1 VIFITILKCNFSKE
15 KRQRPKVLTHI
26 PILPGTVLDD
36 FERNIQICEALF
48 ARLEAME
55 KSDVLSETGSCLL
68 IEIVEAARVLSLKS
82 ALGTILRSE
91 LDPSTV
97 TGLTT
102 AVIKLGRYSTAASF
116 LVRAAEELSIFAQI
130 EISVIKL
137 TSASD
142 LLIVEPQNFVQGVL
156 NGTFDTLEAE
166 KAAIDINSRLE
177 QKYPRKFVLSD
188 ISSTKFAV
196 HAEIQLLFYY
206 ELQPTAL
213 PPRLI
218 CSSKKACFLCSLF
231 VELYGKFIIPSSH
244 GKLYEKWTL
253 PKRMD
258 ELRGGREKRIG
269 AVMDRFNDAVEDE
282 LRLEVRTVRRPY
294 QSPLESAIFPSAVWS
309 SSHRSQSTSPSTLSQ
324 ATSTAK
330 STSPLEEQPAVH
342 QDLRQDILYA
352 QCDLVAPIYKGSE
365 DTSGDPLKNT
375 NCSIAKSRESL
386 LDSPLVTE
394 RSKGVPMEKST
405 PVLPKYFPLIR
416 GKLLEEEL
424 SEAREF
430 FKVTTPRINLTLSFD
445 WWKESM
451 ITLTQDKNGL
461 EPHKKCRMKLKWLS
475 EHELPVKTEAEQF
488 VNLDIFP
495 EGSQMT
501 FNESGENH
509 KFHISRGLD
518 IISIEYLT
526 I

>member
-1 VIFITILKCNFSKE
+1 MDLVDRLFSKQNEDSLLREIVTLNRNRILCRLRSRHAILKCSFSKE
-15 KRQRPKVLTHI
+15 KRQRPKVLPKIAEAVTKAKRTHI
-26 PILPGTVLDD
+26 PTLPGTVLDD
-36 FERNIQICEALF
+36 LERNIQICEALF

-55 KSDVLSETGSCLL
+55 KSDVLSETGLCLL

-82 ALGTILRSE
+82 ALGKILRSE
-91 LDPSTV
+91 PDPSTV

-188 ISSTKFAV
+188 ISSTKFVV

-282 LRLEVRTVRRPY
+282 LRLEVRTVRRLYP
-294 QSPLESAIFPSAVWS
+294 SPIESAIFPSAVWS
-309 SSHRSQSTSPSTLSQ
+309 SSHRSQTTSPST
-324 ATSTAK
+324 
-330 STSPLEEQPAVH
+330 
-342 QDLRQDILYA
+342 
-352 QCDLVAPIYKGSE
+352 
-365 DTSGDPLKNT
+365 
-375 NCSIAKSRESL
+375 
-386 LDSPLVTE
+386 
-394 RSKGVPMEKST
+394 
-405 PVLPKYFPLIR
+405 
-416 GKLLEEEL
+416 
-424 SEAREF
+424 
-430 FKVTTPRINLTLSFD
+430 
-445 WWKESM
+445 
-451 ITLTQDKNGL
+451 
-461 EPHKKCRMKLKWLS
+461 
-475 EHELPVKTEAEQF
+475 
-488 VNLDIFP
+488 
-495 EGSQMT
+495 
-501 FNESGENH
+501 
-509 KFHISRGLD
+509 
-518 IISIEYLT
+518 
-526 I
+526 